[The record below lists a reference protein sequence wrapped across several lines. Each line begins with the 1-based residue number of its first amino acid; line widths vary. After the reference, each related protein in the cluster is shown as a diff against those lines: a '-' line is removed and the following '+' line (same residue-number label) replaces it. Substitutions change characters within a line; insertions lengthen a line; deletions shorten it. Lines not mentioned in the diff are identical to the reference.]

1 MALLPSDP
9 RQQKAIFVMAGAL
22 VAFYAFW
29 SFFHTGRVEALEAE
43 RERLEVLSRQNETAR
58 VQSLRGGAE
67 MQARAEEYDR
77 HVRRLEEL
85 IPASDEVTSLV
96 NSITFA
102 ARRMGLELVNVLPQP
117 DEPGEHY
124 TRQSYAL
131 EVVGD
136 YHAVGAFMAEI
147 ASLERIITPT
157 RVTIANYDEG
167 AARLGDFEAP
177 IQVSFDIATYI
188 LPVSNGLPAPVL
200 PGDGPGN
207 GGDQ

>member
-9 RQQKAIFVMAGAL
+9 KQQKAVFVMAGAL

-29 SFFHTGRVEALEAE
+29 SFVHSGRVEVLEVE
-43 RERLEVLSRQNETAR
+43 RERLENLSTQNEVAR

-85 IPASDEVTSLV
+85 IPESEEVTSLV

-102 ARRMGLELVNVLPQP
+102 ARRMGLELIDVLPQP
-117 DEPGEHY
+117 DEPGQHY

-136 YHAVGAFMAEI
+136 YHDVGRFMAEI
-147 ASLERIITPT
+147 ASLERIIQPT
-157 RVTIANYDEG
+157 RVTIASYDQS

-188 LPVSNGLPAPVL
+188 LPDASGLPGPVL
-200 PGDGPGN
+200 PGDGSGT
-207 GGDQ
+207 GGEE